1 MFTFYLMCLPAGRGH
16 ASLGKA
22 EVKIRIIRNG
32 GGDEIKEKYT
42 IGVVI
47 EGNLIWFYWYVLVL
61 PSSFDFTT

>member
-1 MFTFYLMCLPAGRGH
+1 MCLPAGRGH
-16 ASLGKA
+16 ASREKA

-47 EGNLIWFYWYVLVL
+47 EGNLI
-61 PSSFDFTT
+61 